1 MAASAFSAAVFP
13 RALDLADRP
22 LLSAA
27 RFTQVL
33 DPAHSVL
40 GSTLLALV
48 PVAVLLLL
56 LAVARMSAWQAVI
69 IGAVVTVVLGV
80 TVWQAPFGSTMK
92 AYGLG
97 AGTGFWSVDWIVFWG
112 VVIYNTLVVTGA
124 FDAFKNWLVAQA
136 TADIR
141 VQTLLIAWA
150 FGALLEGLVGFGYPW
165 AVVAPLLIAFG
176 IADLAAI
183 RVAAL
188 ANNAPVSFGALGAP
202 IIGLA
207 AVTGLSV
214 DALSASIGKIVAIL
228 ALAPP
233 WILIYLVSGRKG
245 LRGGWPLAVVG
256 SLGYILGQFPTS
268 QWLGPYLPDVIGSL
282 VCFAALL
289 TLLRFWHPKQ
299 TLGFGGKEI
308 PADATGQA
316 FLPGFTEPRP
326 VAPERGSPP
335 ATENPPD
342 ETSPTAA
349 PSESSDSP
357 QTPQRSPSP
366 AIAGAI
372 RGLLPFGILI
382 VVVVAWTGPWSKLGN
397 IIPFSPSV
405 SAISSLDHKASST
418 AWKFAPFVAG
428 TAILASWLIIL
439 AYLRPGAAQL
449 REVFRN
455 TLRQMWGALLVGPL
469 IFGLAAVY
477 NFAGLANSMANGFA
491 KFGTWFVVIS
501 PILGWIAV
509 ALSGSNTSSNAVFG
523 HFQYSVAQL
532 THAPVLL
539 FPSLNSLGAEVGKPI
554 APQTASVGVA
564 TTKFVRNEG
573 QVIRY
578 NLGWTLVILAYLIL
592 IGLLYYFVIPGSMR
606 P

>member
-1 MAASAFSAAVFP
+1 MAGTAFS
-13 RALDLADRP
+13 
-22 LLSAA
+22 
-27 RFTQVL
+27 QVL
-33 DPAHSVL
+33 DPAHTVL

-48 PVAVLLLL
+48 PVVGLLLL
-56 LAVARMSAWQAVI
+56 LAVFRLSAWQAVL

-80 TVWQAPFGSTMK
+80 TVWHAPFGPTLK
-92 AYGLG
+92 AYGIG

-112 VVIYNTLVVTGA
+112 VIIYNTLVVTGA
-124 FDAFKNWLVAQA
+124 FEAFKNWLVAQA
-136 TADIR
+136 TSDIR

-207 AVTGLSV
+207 AVTGLPLNE
-214 DALSASIGKIVAIL
+214 LSASIGKIVAVL

-233 WILIYLVSGRKG
+233 WILIYLVAGK
-245 LRGGWPLAVVG
+245 RGFRDGWPLAIVG
-256 SLGYILGQFPTS
+256 SLGYIAGQLPTS
-268 QWLGPYLPDVIGSL
+268 QYLGPYLPDVIGSL

-289 TLLRFWHPKQ
+289 TLLRFWQPK
-299 TLGFGGKEI
+299 TILGFGGTEI
-308 PADATGQA
+308 EPLTEERPAV
-316 FLPGFTEPRP
+316 R
-326 VAPERGSPP
+326 APL
-335 ATENPPD
+335 
-342 ETSPTAA
+342 
-349 PSESSDSP
+349 
-357 QTPQRSPSP
+357 
-366 AIAGAI
+366 
-372 RGLLPFGILI
+372 RGLLPFVILI
-382 VVVVAWTGPWSKLGN
+382 VVVVAWTGPWSKLGAYV
-397 IIPFSPSV
+397 PVAPSV
-405 SAISSLDHKASST
+405 SAKSSLDGTASAT
-418 AWKFAPFVAG
+418 VFKFAPFIAG
-428 TAILASWLIIL
+428 TAILVSWLLIAL
-439 AYLRPGAAQL
+439 FLRPNRAQL

-455 TLRQMWGALLVGPL
+455 TLRQMWGALLVGPM

-477 NFAGLANSMANGFA
+477 NFAGLANSMANGFSRL
-491 KFGTWFVVIS
+491 GTWFVVIS

-523 HFQYSVAQL
+523 HFQYSVAKL
-532 THAPVLL
+532 LHAPVLL

-564 TTKFVRNEG
+564 TTQFVRNEG

-592 IGLLYYFVIPGSMR
+592 IGLFFYFVMPGAVR
-606 P
+606 L